1 MLIEVL
7 FNMVSMPIIGAR
19 MLYLVVSCYNDLYSI
34 VITLIRVAAKNSVK
48 KLLPRVIEM
57 SDDAG
62 NNRLHDI

>member
-1 MLIEVL
+1 
-7 FNMVSMPIIGAR
+7 MPIIGTR
-19 MLYLVVSCYNDLYSI
+19 MLYLVVSCYNDKYSI
-34 VITLIRVAAKNSVK
+34 VITLIRVASKNSVK